1 MNGIDSKE
9 LLIIMTIFALIALLA
24 KIFSIHTMPKSMSK
38 AQASDSSAS
47 EIDELMRNLSLVE
60 NGVMVKK
67 YALYDYISELPEYKL
82 YMDEY
87 KYITGNESKLRI
99 ISALNENAQINTK
112 YLKDISHQINET
124 SIMNKDKL
132 KAAADIN
139 SLLTGALLVKK
150 SLMIYAVRMIDENG
164 NTTDENGNI
173 IKESVNN

>member
-1 MNGIDSKE
+1 
-9 LLIIMTIFALIALLA
+9 
-24 KIFSIHTMPKSMSK
+24 
-38 AQASDSSAS
+38 
-47 EIDELMRNLSLVE
+47 
-60 NGVMVKK
+60 
-67 YALYDYISELPEYKL
+67 
-82 YMDEY
+82 MDEY
-87 KYITGNESKLRI
+87 KYITDNESKLRI

>member
-1 MNGIDSKE
+1 MRSID
-9 LLIIMTIFALIALLA
+9 LLA
-24 KIFSIHTMPKSMSK
+24 EYHLQTTVLVVAIH
-38 AQASDSSAS
+38 
-47 EIDELMRNLSLVE
+47 
-60 NGVMVKK
+60 
-67 YALYDYISELPEYKL
+67 DYISELPEYKL

-87 KYITGNESKLRI
+87 KYITDNESKLRI

-150 SLMIYAVRMIDENG
+150 SLMIYAVRMIVQLPTVKTVG
-164 NTTDENGNI
+164 LNT
-173 IKESVNN
+173 

>member
-1 MNGIDSKE
+1 M
-9 LLIIMTIFALIALLA
+9 
-24 KIFSIHTMPKSMSK
+24 H
-38 AQASDSSAS
+38 
-47 EIDELMRNLSLVE
+47 NLSLVE
-60 NGVMVKK
+60 NAVMVKK
-67 YALYDYISELPEYKL
+67 YALYRFTCRVPLPNYVLVVAIHDYISELPEYKL

-87 KYITGNESKLRI
+87 KYITDNESKLRI